1 MGTWLDTSL
10 MRSVTWAPDSTTPR
24 RGGRRV
30 GACVDSPQCSRS
42 RSVLVHLDYTGGTL
56 TTHENWEEGAGSI
69 GQGWLVLPFFLIF
82 RTRATSA

>member
-10 MRSVTWAPDSTTPR
+10 MRSVTWAPDSTTP
-24 RGGRRV
+24 
-30 GACVDSPQCSRS
+30 CVDSPQCSRS

-69 GQGWLVLPFFLIF
+69 GQGWFCLFPDISNLGHQCIGIQV
-82 RTRATSA
+82 TRQF